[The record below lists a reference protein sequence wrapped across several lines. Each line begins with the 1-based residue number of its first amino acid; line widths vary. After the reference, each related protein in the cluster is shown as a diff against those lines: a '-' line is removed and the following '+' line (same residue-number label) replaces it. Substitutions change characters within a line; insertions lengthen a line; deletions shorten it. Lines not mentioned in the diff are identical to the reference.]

1 MLENQFDFVLFAEF
15 FDESLVILAKHFCWD
30 LDQVTRIQI
39 CLRTRKLG
47 IAQVRYLKQNS
58 RRKDAVSE
66 MTLATRKTLEVN
78 INFATLYSTQKS
90 SIFA

>member
-1 MLENQFDFVLFAEF
+1 MLEKQFDFVLLVEF

-30 LDQVTRIQI
+30 LEQVNHSD
-39 CLRTRKLG
+39 CHADKKPG

-66 MTLATRKTLEVN
+66 MTLETREALEVN
-78 INFATLYSTQKS
+78 VNFRHTQV
-90 SIFA
+90 FLPRNG